1 MTKCVTERSSIPQQ
15 FMAIFSVVF
24 KFYLFCHKTKV
35 VLVNGH
41 KLTLKFVTKHFKY
54 LVPYEP
60 ENSMP
65 SLNGD
70 DFQTLML
77 VLMLTH
83 LHAHTLSNSLTK
95 PRKKVNNQKT
105 NHIEIGPF
113 RMQHPL
119 KSAR

>member
-15 FMAIFSVVF
+15 FMAIFSVGF

-54 LVPYEP
+54 LVLYEP

-77 VLMLTH
+77 PMLTH

>member
-54 LVPYEP
+54 LVLYEP

-95 PRKKVNNQKT
+95 PRKKSQQPKD
-105 NHIEIGPF
+105 
-113 RMQHPL
+113 
-119 KSAR
+119 